1 MNAKT
6 GLSCLLGVLMITL
19 TACGS
24 AELMR
29 EKDRE
34 NVDLRRQVEQL
45 RLQVQAKGDEARALE
60 GKLAE
65 ARKLQTQVAALEDRL
80 RVMDDMMMSKSED
93 VAKLEAQLAT
103 AKEAAAAAAAAAAK
117 PAPMKKKKMA
127 SAMKSTTSAAKAPA
141 APAKAKDA
149 PSMPV
154 DVMGKATE
162 APAKA
167 PAAAEKAPAAG
178 AKP

>member
-6 GLSCLLGVLMITL
+6 GLSCLLGVLMLAL

-29 EKDRE
+29 ERDRE
-34 NVDLRRQVEQL
+34 NMDLRRQVEQL
-45 RLQVQAKGDEARALE
+45 RLQVQAKEDEARKLADQ
-60 GKLAE
+60 LAE
-65 ARKLQTQVAALEDRL
+65 AKKLQTQVSALEDRL

-93 VAKLEAQLAT
+93 IAKLEAQMAT
-103 AKEAAAAAAAAAAK
+103 AKEAAAAKAASAKKEK
-117 PAPMKKKKMA
+117 PA
-127 SAMKSTTSAAKAPA
+127 TKAPA
-141 APAKAKDA
+141 ASPKSKDE

-154 DVMGKATE
+154 DV
-162 APAKA
+162 PAKA
-167 PAAAEKAPAAG
+167 PEAPATG

>member
-6 GLSCLLGVLMITL
+6 GLSCLLGVLMLTL

-34 NVDLRRQVEQL
+34 NTDLRSQIEQL
-45 RLQVQAKGDEARALE
+45 RLQARAKDDEAR
-60 GKLAE
+60 KLAGQLVE
-65 ARKLQTQVAALEDRL
+65 AKKLQTQVAALEDRL

-103 AKEAAAAAAAAAAK
+103 AKEAAAAAAVAAAK
-117 PAPMKKKKMA
+117 PAPVKKKKMA
-127 SAMKSTTSAAKAPA
+127 SAIKSTTSAAKAPA
-141 APAKAKDA
+141 APAKATDA

-154 DVMGKATE
+154 DVMGKA
-162 APAKA
+162 
-167 PAAAEKAPAAG
+167 AEAPAAG

>member
-6 GLSCLLGVLMITL
+6 GLSYLLGVLMLTL

-34 NVDLRRQVEQL
+34 TMDLRRHVEQL
-45 RLQVQAKGDEARALE
+45 RLQVKAKEDEARKLE
-60 GKLAE
+60 GQLAE
-65 ARKLQTQVAALEDRL
+65 AKKLQTQVAALEDRL

-93 VAKLEAQLAT
+93 IAKLEAQMEA
-103 AKEAAAAAAAAAAK
+103 AKEAAAAKAASPKKGK
-117 PAPMKKKKMA
+117 PAM
-127 SAMKSTTSAAKAPA
+127 KAPA
-141 APAKAKDA
+141 ASPKSKDE

-154 DVMGKATE
+154 DV
-162 APAKA
+162 PAKA
-167 PAAAEKAPAAG
+167 PEAPAAG